1 MLVIQFGYFTY
12 TLEEDFRNRI
22 PPLIEEGVGHLFRGG
37 FFCPLGGYTF
47 RRHVYYNRIKNRPI
61 NFRNEGEQHLNRR
74 KEVEDN
80 DRVRTMASDMKYDWP
95 SEALTT
101 PQENELTMLTH
112 SIIEW
117 RKMKEVGDSIR
128 IQMREVNKKMKALE
142 DIILRVM
149 KSHNIGA
156 LDLKNSGGRVLFKKS
171 KRQAGLGQKN
181 MEKLITDYLQSEE
194 KAKALMTYVQEHR
207 EVIIKES
214 ILYEKTD

>member
-1 MLVIQFGYFTY
+1 MS
-12 TLEEDFRNRI
+12 
-22 PPLIEEGVGHLFRGG
+22 
-37 FFCPLGGYTF
+37 
-47 RRHVYYNRIKNRPI
+47 
-61 NFRNEGEQHLNRR
+61 
-74 KEVEDN
+74 EV
-80 DRVRTMASDMKYDWP
+80 KYDWPAQAASVSSSAAGP

-117 RKMKEVGDSIR
+117 RKLKDVSDGLR
-128 IQMREVNKKMKALE
+128 IQLRESSKKMKALE
-142 DIILRVM
+142 EIILRVM

-171 KRQAGLGQKN
+171 KRQAGLGAKN
-181 MEKLITDYLQSEE
+181 MERLITDYLQSEE

-214 ILYEKTD
+214 ILYERTD